1 MFGMV
6 LASVGTPF
14 APWQAEQSC
23 AFPSMSAGVGEV
35 PGWVPWAC
43 AGAAR
48 MAATPAAMM
57 VDTQRDSMVFP
68 PVWAFRSRMAASI
81 GGCRKRR
88 NRARWRGAGEAGG
101 QRKTIPGAET
111 VARVEWSETRGLQG
125 CAVPDFSLRS
135 IL

>member
-23 AFPSMSAGVGEV
+23 AFPSMSAGVGGV
-35 PGWVPWAC
+35 PPWGPWAC

-57 VDTQRDSMVFP
+57 VDTQRDNMVLP
-68 PVWAFRSRMAASI
+68 PVWAFRSLIAASI

-88 NRARWRGAGEAGG
+88 NRALGRGAGGGG
-101 QRKTIPGAET
+101 QREDNPRREN
-111 VARVEWSETRGLQG
+111 
-125 CAVPDFSLRS
+125 
-135 IL
+135 